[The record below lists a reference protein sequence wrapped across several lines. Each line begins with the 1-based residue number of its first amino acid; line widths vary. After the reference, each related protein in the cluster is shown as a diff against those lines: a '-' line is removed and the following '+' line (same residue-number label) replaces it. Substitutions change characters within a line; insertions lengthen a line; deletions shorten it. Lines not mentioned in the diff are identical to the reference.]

1 MSSAPQKVSFTVR
14 RPSPPSRTE
23 SSGGDSD
30 NAGFRLPAL
39 PRRLVGAH
47 DSKPGSPLAAS
58 SPDRTPISYYSPDP
72 DSSDEEDGP
81 ANDELL
87 TSFDQISVQRSS
99 KKRKSDNGPLVIP
112 VLKNKDWREMAR
124 KRRGT
129 AQYVPASAQAQATK
143 NGSATRDSVN
153 TGPVL
158 AGLQI
163 KKKETIVKFDAGEE
177 VGIEEQGIK
186 MEVEETEDERA
197 LRAVLASAEGTETE
211 SSAIRII
218 PTPIT
223 ESDALKQ
230 DVAELPDVAT
240 LDDYERV
247 PVSQFGAALLRG
259 MGWKEGTAAS
269 RNGKG
274 LVQPYLPQARPAML
288 GIGAKEKEVL
298 DDGSGKKRP
307 GRPERRYV
315 PVVRKER
322 DDEPASDTPRS
333 SNRSSR
339 RSSRSPDRRKE
350 RGYEDSRDTPR
361 DRRYNGDLERD
372 RDRYRAREKDRGRDR
387 DGRDSGRDSDRRRNG
402 DQSEK
407 DRQRNRSRESSRR

>member
-1 MSSAPQKVSFTVR
+1 MV
-14 RPSPPSRTE
+14 
-23 SSGGDSD
+23 
-30 NAGFRLPAL
+30 
-39 PRRLVGAH
+39 
-47 DSKPGSPLAAS
+47 
-58 SPDRTPISYYSPDP
+58 
-72 DSSDEEDGP
+72 
-81 ANDELL
+81 
-87 TSFDQISVQRSS
+87 
-99 KKRKSDNGPLVIP
+99 
-112 VLKNKDWREMAR
+112 R

-163 KKKETIVKFDAGEE
+163 KKETIVKIDAGEE
-177 VGIEEQGIK
+177 VSKEEQDIK

-322 DDEPASDTPRS
+322 DDEAASDTPRS

-361 DRRYNGDLERD
+361 DRRYNGDQERD
-372 RDRYRAREKDRGRDR
+372 RNRYRAREKDR
-387 DGRDSGRDSDRRRNG
+387 GRDSGRDSDRRRNG